1 MRQPAKLVRVP
12 KHFVQRNLS
21 KRRKLIDA
29 DLSLYNGASP
39 CVQPANNLACKN
51 WMIRSDRILLKKEEK
66 KKGGFQL
73 RTLEL
78 ARGNNLNV
86 HNALRDHGFRFSIN
100 FTESTNR
107 SESESSD
114 FELSCT
120 KTVASPGA
128 APNR

>member
-1 MRQPAKLVRVP
+1 
-12 KHFVQRNLS
+12 
-21 KRRKLIDA
+21 
-29 DLSLYNGASP
+29 
-39 CVQPANNLACKN
+39 
-51 WMIRSDRILLKKEEK
+51 MIRSDRILLKKEEK